1 MVIFLEN
8 KNFFKM
14 LGFFPSLDRS
24 VTEKIKKERN
34 RAYITRF
41 LPRTQEFNTVHSI
54 IYLSIIL

>member
-24 VTEKIKKERN
+24 VTKKIKKERN
-34 RAYITRF
+34 RAYITQF
-41 LPRTQEFNTVHSI
+41 LPQTQEFNTVHSI